1 MNPLIYSGIE
11 DKWLIPIYRCRKT
24 HHVGHK
30 THHVGCKT
38 QPVGRKT
45 QRVGRKTQRVGR
57 KTQHDGRKTQRV
69 GTQNVLIISLI
80 FIIHMG
86 NYVNYRE
93 NLAKVKY

>member
-1 MNPLIYSGIE
+1 MPQNTPC
-11 DKWLIPIYRCRKT
+11 WT
-24 HHVGHK
+24 QN
-30 THHVGCKT
+30 KT

-45 QRVGRKTQRVGR
+45 QRVGRKTQHVGC
-57 KTQHDGRKTQRV
+57 KTQCVGHKTQRVGRKTQRV